1 MKKYEP
7 DAIRNLGIFS
17 HGGEGKTS
25 VVESILFLA
34 GENTRLGKVD
44 EGTSLMDYEP
54 EEIDRKA
61 TISSSIASFE
71 WNKYKINFIDTPGD
85 DNFIYD
91 AKLCMRVVDAAA
103 IVVGAVSGVRVGTEK
118 VWDYTNEFAIPVGLF
133 INKMDRERADFARTV
148 DDLRRSFTDKSLVVV
163 QIPVEAEEKFRGV
176 IDLVAMKA
184 YLYRDDQ
191 SGAFEV
197 ADIPAELAEDA
208 AKYREKMIET
218 AVEMDDEVMERYLNG
233 DEIDNAEVERCLKE
247 GIWNRKLVPIM
258 CGSAGKN
265 MGMQPLIDN
274 MIKYFPPPLAKG
286 EVEGINPKTSQ
297 TVKRKMSAD
306 QPFSAFVFK
315 TITDP
320 FAGKLTL
327 FRVYSGE
334 LHPDSV
340 VLDIKTGE
348 KERIGQIFQLVGKK
362 QKPMGFVSAGDI
374 GVVAKLREVT
384 TGDTLCDEKS
394 VPIAYPEVS
403 PPSPLISFSLHP
415 KTKGDEDKLN
425 TSLARLIEED
435 PTIHYS
441 RNEQT
446 KEFLLSGMG
455 QIHIEVI
462 VGKMK
467 RKFGVDVELKEPKV
481 PYKETIRGTAKVQ
494 GKYKRQSGGRGQYGD
509 TWLELSPLPRG
520 QGFEFADKIVGG
532 VIPKQYIPS
541 AEKGVVEAMELG
553 FLAGYPVTD
562 FKVTL
567 YDGSYHD
574 VDSSDMAFKIAASMG
589 FKKGMELANPILL
602 EPIMK
607 VEVIVPEENV
617 GDIMGDMNSR
627 RGKIIGVES
636 KGKNQIVRA
645 TAPMAEILRY
655 APDLRSMTGG
665 RGTFTMEYSHYEE
678 VPAHLSQKIVDA
690 ANKEREEKEK

>member
-1 MKKYEP
+1 LISLKKGGKILSPYLFTILKGACMKKYEP

-71 WNKYKINFIDTPGD
+71 WNKHKINFIDTPGD

-133 INKMDRERADFARTV
+133 VNKMDRERADFARTV
-148 DDLRRSFTDKSLVVV
+148 EDLRRSFTDKSLVVV
-163 QIPVEAEEKFRGV
+163 QIPVGGEEKFRGV

-197 ADIPAELAEDA
+197 ADVPAELAEDA

-286 EVEGINPKTSQ
+286 EVEGTNPKTSQ

-306 QPFSAFVFK
+306 QPFSA
-315 TITDP
+315 
-320 FAGKLTL
+320 
-327 FRVYSGE
+327 
-334 LHPDSV
+334 
-340 VLDIKTGE
+340 
-348 KERIGQIFQLVGKK
+348 
-362 QKPMGFVSAGDI
+362 
-374 GVVAKLREVT
+374 
-384 TGDTLCDEKS
+384 
-394 VPIAYPEVS
+394 
-403 PPSPLISFSLHP
+403 
-415 KTKGDEDKLN
+415 
-425 TSLARLIEED
+425 
-435 PTIHYS
+435 
-441 RNEQT
+441 
-446 KEFLLSGMG
+446 
-455 QIHIEVI
+455 
-462 VGKMK
+462 
-467 RKFGVDVELKEPKV
+467 
-481 PYKETIRGTAKVQ
+481 
-494 GKYKRQSGGRGQYGD
+494 
-509 TWLELSPLPRG
+509 
-520 QGFEFADKIVGG
+520 
-532 VIPKQYIPS
+532 
-541 AEKGVVEAMELG
+541 
-553 FLAGYPVTD
+553 
-562 FKVTL
+562 
-567 YDGSYHD
+567 
-574 VDSSDMAFKIAASMG
+574 
-589 FKKGMELANPILL
+589 
-602 EPIMK
+602 
-607 VEVIVPEENV
+607 
-617 GDIMGDMNSR
+617 
-627 RGKIIGVES
+627 
-636 KGKNQIVRA
+636 
-645 TAPMAEILRY
+645 
-655 APDLRSMTGG
+655 
-665 RGTFTMEYSHYEE
+665 
-678 VPAHLSQKIVDA
+678 
-690 ANKEREEKEK
+690 